1 MLEKARR
8 QVKDFASDWAI
19 PISLGLAA
27 AATVW
32 GIWYVT
38 NAPCTAIAAAKG
50 SCNPNAVARFI
61 NVEILLQSGGSALAV
76 GALKG
81 GYDRFIMRRTL
92 NEERTARQQ
101 AELELAEARKR
112 NEENFA
118 RILALREEALRQ
130 AEAAREEAYRQAN
143 ADREEA
149 RRQANADREE
159 TARMFAEILNE
170 LRAERREAA
179 EERRLNVAAQQTLID
194 AVIRL
199 TEQGNGHAGN
209 DGG

>member
-1 MLEKARR
+1 MLERARR
-8 QVKDFASDWAI
+8 RVTDFTSDWAI

-38 NAPCTAIAAAKG
+38 KAQCTAIAAANG
-50 SCNPNAVARFI
+50 LCNPNAIARFI
-61 NVEILLQSGGSALAV
+61 DVEILLQSGGSALAV

-81 GYDRFIMRRTL
+81 GYNRFIMRRTL
-92 NEERTARQQ
+92 NEERIARQQ

-149 RRQANADREE
+149 RRQASVDREE

-170 LRAERREAA
+170 FR
-179 EERRLNVAAQQTLID
+179 EERRQNAAAQQAMLD
-194 AVIRL
+194 AVLRL
-199 TEQGNGHAGN
+199 TERNGSNSRNG
-209 DGG
+209 D

>member
-1 MLEKARR
+1 
-8 QVKDFASDWAI
+8 
-19 PISLGLAA
+19 
-27 AATVW
+27 
-32 GIWYVT
+32 
-38 NAPCTAIAAAKG
+38 
-50 SCNPNAVARFI
+50 
-61 NVEILLQSGGSALAV
+61 
-76 GALKG
+76 
-81 GYDRFIMRRTL
+81 MRRTL
-92 NEERTARQQ
+92 NEERIARQQ

-130 AEAAREEAYRQAN
+130 AEAAREEAFRQAN

-179 EERRLNVAAQQTLID
+179 EERRLSVAAQQTLID

-199 TEQGNGHAGN
+199 TEQGNGNGSTGN
-209 DGG
+209 GDG